1 MKLKHTWPAP
11 GLYLWSCKLV
21 LGAIGKLRLF
31 MSGELSTNS
40 SSLIFLLLK
49 LPSGLF
55 LHFIDWKNLDAFR
68 RRNIGIDIA
77 YTC

>member
-11 GLYLWSCKLV
+11 GLYLWSCKLA
-21 LGAIGKLRLF
+21 LGSIGKLRLF

-40 SSLIFLLLK
+40 SSLIVLL